1 MSVTG
6 SQLRR
11 VKDWTSAVGARGAEI
26 VQRGQT
32 LATGTIDSVTNDG
45 AILWVQDGSGRR
57 RLYERCESFEVWVPC
72 DDVGLNYR
80 VSKADS

>member
-11 VKDWTSAVGARGAEI
+11 VKNWTSVVGARGAEI
-26 VQRGQT
+26 VQHGQT
-32 LATGTIDSVTNDG
+32 MATGTIDAVTNDG

-57 RLYERCESFEVWVPC
+57 RLYERCESIEVWGAC
-72 DDVGLNYR
+72 DDVGPNYR